1 MSLSQVMKNRESEIK
16 VSNDAEK
23 WELEH
28 ILANVLCVDLQ
39 QAYEFIR
46 VMGSVAE
53 KYRRYELL
61 KEDEKIYLKEIV
73 HQVLCRKSSHPPIFE
88 PRPLGQTPRRLRNTA
103 PLLNLIKDFHFHGYH
118 SLTIPART
126 RRTRLL
132 RASLLLGQG

>member
-16 VSNDAEK
+16 VSNDTEK

-73 HQVLCRKSSHPPIFE
+73 HQVLCRKAAIH
-88 PRPLGQTPRRLRNTA
+88 QY
-103 PLLNLIKDFHFHGYH
+103 LNLDHLVKLHADSETPPLF
-118 SLTIPART
+118 
-126 RRTRLL
+126 
-132 RASLLLGQG
+132 